1 MLMNLRIPRNIGPF
15 LDLWSSSAERTWSGP
30 SMSWT
35 TASWT
40 AAGSGWWRS
49 PGTGARPGQGRGQSQ
64 APGQGPG
71 AGGVRLAGA
80 GARAALGAR
89 TMRTDLAARA
99 RNHPADPDHELDR
112 GFVVALYNV
121 YLNIL
126 MSTNV
131 FIAYCC
137 VYAV

>member
-1 MLMNLRIPRNIGPF
+1 
-15 LDLWSSSAERTWSGP
+15 
-30 SMSWT
+30 MSWT

-64 APGQGPG
+64 APGPGPE
-71 AGGVRLAGA
+71 AGGGRQAVA
-80 GARAALGAR
+80 GARAGLEVR